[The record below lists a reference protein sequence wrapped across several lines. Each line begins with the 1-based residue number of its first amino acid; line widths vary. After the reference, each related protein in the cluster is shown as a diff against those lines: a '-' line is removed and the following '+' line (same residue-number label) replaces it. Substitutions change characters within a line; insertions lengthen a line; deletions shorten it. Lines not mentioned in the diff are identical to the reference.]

1 MDPGE
6 SYTLCVDGDSPG
18 SGLDISATS
27 TLRDVRENFPVP
39 SQFFFA
45 VPPAGDAI
53 LGRWPLNSKRAIK
66 HEQAAA
72 HAECIGAAQ
81 TAFGGRHGRIAVG
94 AEAQYPRRTLITS
107 IGVQ

>member
-45 VPPAGDAI
+45 VPPAGEGALLASAFVPLVLLNGSEVEAARVAI
-53 LGRWPLNSKRAIK
+53 LGRWR
-66 HEQAAA
+66 Q
-72 HAECIGAAQ
+72 
-81 TAFGGRHGRIAVG
+81 RIAG
-94 AEAQYPRRTLITS
+94 Q
-107 IGVQ
+107 